1 MSALSRCITTLARWY
16 VMLMQGWSC
25 CSNTFRCQPY
35 WNLLTRAHATFKP
48 FKGAF
53 CTTNHSLM
61 VIRRQCPSLRRVK
74 TPNPAMESQDIY
86 AEQRKAS
93 NELMKKECDNL
104 LGEIDR
110 LEKRRRTLKNRLK
123 NLLDI
128 VDSNQTKALI
138 KVTDKV

>member
-1 MSALSRCITTLARWY
+1 
-16 VMLMQGWSC
+16 
-25 CSNTFRCQPY
+25 
-35 WNLLTRAHATFKP
+35 
-48 FKGAF
+48 
-53 CTTNHSLM
+53 
-61 VIRRQCPSLRRVK
+61 
-74 TPNPAMESQDIY
+74 MESQDIY